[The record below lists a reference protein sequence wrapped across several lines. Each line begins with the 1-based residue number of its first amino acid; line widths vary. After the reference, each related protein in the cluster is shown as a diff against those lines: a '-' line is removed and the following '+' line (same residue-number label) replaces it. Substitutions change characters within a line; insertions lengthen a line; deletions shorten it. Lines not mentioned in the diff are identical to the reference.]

1 MTEKTI
7 ISSGL
12 GHLFMTVF
20 VFNFANFMVVPA
32 ITDVSMWALCPGE
45 DECSL
50 AIYLTGIQQA
60 ITGMGSLVMMPL
72 IGNLSDKYGRKVMLT
87 VPMLLTTLPLAIL
100 AYSRER
106 NYFYAYY
113 ALKTLT
119 SMICEGSVLCLAHA
133 YVADNVGLHRRAS
146 AFGILSGISSCSFV
160 FGNLS
165 TRFLP
170 TAASVFQVAAAV
182 AMVSVVYMR
191 IFLPE
196 SSMEAAVIAV
206 SLKEETVNE
215 SLLEKGCTNNLRPRR
230 STPSLHDSIA
240 LLRSSWTFS
249 QAAIVAFFSS
259 LGELG
264 LFSALLYYLK
274 AEFHFDKDQFAD
286 LMIINGIAGIIS
298 QMVLM
303 PLIARVISEEKILA
317 IGLFF
322 SCVHI
327 FLYSVAWSSW
337 AVYLAAMFQ
346 ILAVFAGPS
355 LRSIVS
361 KQVGPTEQGKA
372 QGCITGLCSFASI
385 VSPLIFSPLTALFL
399 SDNAPFVFP
408 GFSLVCAAFFVMIA
422 FIQSVLIQSPP
433 APVPDSKLDD
443 SVSVE
448 A

>member
-1 MTEKTI
+1 MAEKTV

-32 ITDVSMWALCPGE
+32 ITDVTMAALCPGE

-50 AIYLTGIQQA
+50 AIYLTGVQQA

-72 IGNLSDKYGRKVMLT
+72 IGNFSDNYGRKVMLT
-87 VPMLLTTLPLAIL
+87 LPMLLTTLPLVIL
-100 AYSRER
+100 AYSRDR
-106 NYFYAYY
+106 NFFFAYY

-133 YVADNVGLHRRAS
+133 YVADNVALPRRAT

-170 TAASVFQVAAAV
+170 STASVFQVAAAV

-196 SSMEAAVIAV
+196 SSMEAAVIAA

-215 SLLEKGCTNNLRPRR
+215 SLLEKGCTDNRRPIRT
-230 STPSLHDSIA
+230 SPSLHDSIS

-264 LFSALLYYLK
+264 LYSALLYYLK

-303 PLIARVISEEKILA
+303 PLLARVISEEKILA
-317 IGLFF
+317 IGLIFN
-322 SCVHI
+322 CVHI

-337 AVYLAAMFQ
+337 VIYFAATFQ
-346 ILAVFAGPS
+346 ILAVFSGPS

-408 GFSLVCAAFFVMIA
+408 GFSLVCAAFAVMIA
-422 FIQSVLIQSPP
+422 FFQSVMIR
-433 APVPDSKLDD
+433 APHAVPESKVDE
-443 SVSVE
+443 SVPVE
-448 A
+448 P